1 MNQRKKWATKEA
13 AKEYVAKAL
22 KEGKT
27 GLTFC
32 AACDFLG
39 WVPTEVIERHKEN
52 TKKAPLILLKK
63 EIKE

>member
-39 WVPTEVIERHKEN
+39 WVPTEVIERHKES
-52 TKKAPLILLKK
+52 TKKHR
-63 EIKE
+63 